1 MSRRNYDRHE
11 TRRCRQFPQIRQFP
25 ASPEHSRNRFRQFLP
40 NQSQT
45 KTTAQHHRE
54 GEAPAEPDVSVQF
67 SVFSDRKIPS
77 GGRQHQHTKRSNFR
91 VFPRH
96 SAAIVSR
103 RAAKPSK
110 AQGSCRAVNPSGGRG
125 SRRAARSHLGRARLP
140 PSRTSVFSFQCSV
153 IAKSP
158 REGDNT
164 NTQNAQISALFRVI
178 PRPSFPAEP
187 PNPRRRKAPAE
198 PCDPGARLSGSFAL
212 PRGRQTNTRLTRS
225 FALPTEEK
233 TDAGNPRFGIV
244 SVLRGPLFVY
254 TCGNATC
261 NRAQDFELIK
271 KKRAGLNR
279 LAS

>member
-25 ASPEHSRNRFRQFLP
+25 ASPEHSRSGFRQFLP
-40 NQSQT
+40 HQSQT

-54 GEAPAEPDVSVQF
+54 GETTTEPQD
-67 SVFSDRKIPS
+67 P
-77 GGRQHQHTKRSNFR
+77 T
-91 VFPRH
+91 
-96 SAAIVSR
+96 
-103 RAAKPSK
+103 
-110 AQGSCRAVNPSGGRG
+110 SGGRG
-125 SRRAARSHLGRARLP
+125 SRRAGRQC
-140 PSRTSVFSFQCSV
+140 SVFSFQCSV

-187 PNPRRRKAPAE
+187 PNPGRRKAPAE
-198 PCDPGARLSGSFAL
+198 PSTPREGEAPAEPDVSVQFSVFSVQCSVFSDRKMPSG
-212 PRGRQTNTRLTRS
+212 GRQHQHTKPSNFRVIPRHSAAIVSRRAAKPSKAQGSCRAMRS
-225 FALPTEEK
+225 KRSAQRELRPPKGEK
-233 TDAGNPRFGIV
+233 PDAGNPRFGIV
-244 SVLRGPLFVY
+244 SVLRGPLFVN

>member
-1 MSRRNYDRHE
+1 MTGTKPDAADNSRRSANSLQARNTHAADFGSF
-11 TRRCRQFPQIRQFP
+11 CRI
-25 ASPEHSRNRFRQFLP
+25 NRKQKQRL
-40 NQSQT
+40 NIT
-45 KTTAQHHRE
+45 
-54 GEAPAEPDVSVQF
+54 
-67 SVFSDRKIPS
+67 
-77 GGRQHQHTKRSNFR
+77 
-91 VFPRH
+91 
-96 SAAIVSR
+96 
-103 RAAKPSK
+103 
-110 AQGSCRAVNPSGGRG
+110 
-125 SRRAARSHLGRARLP
+125 GRARPP

-212 PRGRQTNTRLTRS
+212 PRGRQTGARLSRS

-244 SVLRGPLFVY
+244 SVLRGPLFVN
-254 TCGNATC
+254 TCGTATC

>member
-1 MSRRNYDRHE
+1 MTGTKPDAADNSRRSANSLQARNTHATDFGSF
-11 TRRCRQFPQIRQFP
+11 CRI
-25 ASPEHSRNRFRQFLP
+25 NRKQKQRL
-40 NQSQT
+40 NIT
-45 KTTAQHHRE
+45 
-54 GEAPAEPDVSVQF
+54 
-67 SVFSDRKIPS
+67 
-77 GGRQHQHTKRSNFR
+77 
-91 VFPRH
+91 
-96 SAAIVSR
+96 
-103 RAAKPSK
+103 
-110 AQGSCRAVNPSGGRG
+110 
-125 SRRAARSHLGRARLP
+125 GRARLP

-212 PRGRQTNTRLTRS
+212 P
-225 FALPTEEK
+225 TEEK
-233 TDAGNPRFGIV
+233 TDAGNPRFGSV
-244 SVLRGPLFVY
+244 SVLRGPLFVN